1 MLTIGLSTPVK
12 DITHR
17 HAAAIASLAGISLLA
32 SLSGF
37 HGHPAISN
45 SWEGLLWGIADPAI
59 NLNRL
64 ASLVAI
70 GLLSAGIVRGAFM
83 AASFGAAAAFGM
95 VMHLFHVN
103 FAGAEI
109 GMAIS
114 TIVFSAILLMENKP
128 NWIFISA
135 LGAIAG
141 LLHGYVGVESVVN
154 TGIVPLVIYVMGFAL
169 TQCAVLMSV
178 REIYAILPKKITFAG
193 LAFCAIGIVF
203 FGNAIHLI

>member
-1 MLTIGLSTPVK
+1 MLTIDLSTSGNEIK
-12 DITHR
+12 HR
-17 HAAAIASLAGISLLA
+17 HAVAIASLATISLLA

-59 NLNRL
+59 DLNRL

-70 GLLSAGIVRGAFM
+70 GLLSAAILRGAFI

-95 VMHLFHVN
+95 VINLFHLN
-103 FAGAEI
+103 LPGAEI
-109 GMAIS
+109 GLAIS
-114 TIVFSAILLMENKP
+114 TIIFSAILLIENKP
-128 NWIFISA
+128 NWIVISV

-178 REIYAILPKKITFAG
+178 REIYSILPNKITFAG
-193 LAFCAIGIVF
+193 LAFFAIGIVF

>member
-1 MLTIGLSTPVK
+1 MLTIGLSTSGK

-17 HAAAIASLAGISLLA
+17 YAVAIAALAVISLLS

-59 NLNRL
+59 DLNRL

-70 GLLSAGIVRGAFM
+70 GLLSAGIVRGAFI

-103 FAGAEI
+103 LPGAEI
-109 GMAIS
+109 GIAIS
-114 TIVFSAILLMENKP
+114 TIIFSAILLIENKP
-128 NWIFISA
+128 NWIVVSV

-141 LLHGYVGVESVVN
+141 LLQGYAGVESVVN
-154 TGIVPLVIYVMGFAL
+154 TGIIPLVIYVMGFAL
-169 TQCAVLMSV
+169 TQCALLMSV
-178 REIYAILPKKITFAG
+178 REIYSILPKKITFAG

-203 FGNAIHLI
+203 FGNAINLI